1 MPASQR
7 SGAPPGF
14 DEGVW
19 TTAGSSAFDRAAAS
33 ALRYAVPASDDLSLA
48 PFALSAAA
56 AAAAK
61 AAPLTFDDLFSGA
74 WEAAPEPAAL
84 QLDSETAAGT
94 AQASAAEA
102 MATSAAGGTAEEALA
117 EVERAL
123 AASRDWWDTPATS
136 AAGTSTSSAPQQE
149 SWAVLAPIPNV
160 AAEYARCVPSPAY
173 AYSYELD
180 LFQKEAV
187 LHLERGESVFV
198 AAHTSAGKTA
208 VAEYAFALAQRH
220 CTRAIYT
227 SPIKTISNQKFRDFT
242 SAGFDVGLLTGDVAL
257 RPDASCLIMTTE
269 ILRSMLYR
277 GADVIRDVEW
287 VVFDEVRPARAL
299 LTSLPEAHA
308 SSMQQ
313 VHYVNDVERGVVWEE
328 ARFSLASSANHD
340 SSKLTCLSSFL
351 LLSTGDHHASAARG
365 PGAAVRHRP
374 ERGGVC
380 GLGWPHQAQE
390 DLRDGHAAAPGAA
403 GALRVC
409 VAAAVQGVREGD
421 VSASGLP
428 AGCTGPKG
436 ERRS

>member
-1 MPASQR
+1 MPPSER
-7 SGAPPGF
+7 TGAPPGF

-19 TTAGSSAFDRAAAS
+19 TKAGSSAFDRAAAS
-33 ALRYAVPASDDLSLA
+33 ALRYAVPAADDLLLA

-56 AAAAK
+56 NAAAQ

-84 QLDSETAAGT
+84 QLDSEAAAGT
-94 AQASAAEA
+94 APPSAAEA

-123 AASRDWWDTPATS
+123 AASRDWWDAPATS
-136 AAGTSTSSAPQQE
+136 AAGPSASSAAPQQE

-287 VVFDEVRPARAL
+287 VVFDEASPARAL
-299 LTSLPEAHA
+299 LTSPAATDA
-308 SSMQQ
+308 SSILRRCITSMM
-313 VHYVNDVERGVVWEE
+313 
-328 ARFSLASSANHD
+328 SSAAW
-340 SSKLTCLSSFL
+340 SGKRRVS
-351 LLSTGDHHASAARG
+351 
-365 PGAAVRHRP
+365 
-374 ERGGVC
+374 E
-380 GLGWPHQAQE
+380 
-390 DLRDGHAAAPGAA
+390 APG
-403 GALRVC
+403 G
-409 VAAAVQGVREGD
+409 
-421 VSASGLP
+421 
-428 AGCTGPKG
+428 
-436 ERRS
+436 